1 MYSLQIRIIDTF
13 YDSNLGRCIMYV
25 YIFFTD
31 LILHTYVYN
40 GDRIPMPLPI
50 IKETVSFPQYN
61 FAGYQMCYPKK
72 TGNLSSPP
80 FALIPIF
87 AA

>member
-1 MYSLQIRIIDTF
+1 MIQIWVDVE
-13 YDSNLGRCIMYV
+13 YM
-25 YIFFTD
+25 YIFFYRFD
-31 LILHTYVYN
+31 IAYICVQWRQNSNASPHSF
-40 GDRIPMPLPI
+40 
-50 IKETVSFPQYN
+50 KETVSFPQYN